1 LSYPRQQATG
11 DVKMDAKK
19 LVDGVRVWSNHTMMS
34 GLSNKRS
41 IEERSM
47 IVDEYYR
54 RLLEEFIRSPDYLKA
69 GVVAAVVVIGK
80 GLS

>member
-1 LSYPRQQATG
+1 
-11 DVKMDAKK
+11 
-19 LVDGVRVWSNHTMMS
+19 
-34 GLSNKRS
+34 
-41 IEERSM
+41 M

-80 GLS
+80 GPSWNTSWKWFSSMFALNRRTLE